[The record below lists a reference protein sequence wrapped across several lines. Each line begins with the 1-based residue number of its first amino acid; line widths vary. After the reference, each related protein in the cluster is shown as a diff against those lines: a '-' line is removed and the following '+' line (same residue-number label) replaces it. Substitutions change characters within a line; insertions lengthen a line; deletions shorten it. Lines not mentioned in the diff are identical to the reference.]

1 MVQSLKCWIGK
12 AATYLREM
20 NIDILSCNV
29 AAAAAA
35 EALHCTV
42 TAAAAELVSLSAQ
55 LMLML
60 CCCPNKV
67 DKILRSINLK
77 EFSTIGG
84 AINCG
89 ASNHVL
95 YVVFCRNLNPF
106 LIDI

>member
-1 MVQSLKCWIGK
+1 MVQALKCWIGK

-55 LMLML
+55 LMLL
-60 CCCPNKV
+60 LPPKQ
-67 DKILRSINLK
+67 S
-77 EFSTIGG
+77 
-84 AINCG
+84 
-89 ASNHVL
+89 
-95 YVVFCRNLNPF
+95 
-106 LIDI
+106 